1 MTRSWR
7 LVCALALLA
16 ACTPT
21 DTPAQGGG
29 RWKTEIEQAESAA
42 RRGDRRE
49 ATRLASAIV
58 AQYTRAASNSSAD
71 HVHAGRAYVLL
82 STGNASAARSALAA
96 FDAGAADKT
105 NLEATRRTGDLFL
118 EKYNAPDARLS
129 YESVLARAPN
139 DAEALLGLAQV
150 EEFEGKPSALATARR
165 AIAAKPDFAR
175 AHAYVS
181 RMQLEAEEWD
191 SATVSARRALAADS
205 LSIDAWSVLG
215 ATAWLRGDSSAFRTA
230 HAAAT
235 RLQPQPSEFFA
246 ALAEAAVRQRRYAE
260 AVKLAEQ
267 AVAYDS
273 MSVRAL
279 GVLGTNQLRTGRMAQ
294 GQATLDRAFTLDAY
308 NVWHK
313 NTLDLLDKLKEFKTV
328 RQGRFEVVA
337 PASEADLLALY
348 IVPLLER
355 AFDSLTVRYGF
366 TPPTPVRL
374 EFYRYHADFS
384 VRSVGLTGL
393 GALGV
398 SFGSL
403 LAMDTPSARE
413 RGEFNWG
420 STAWHELTHAFTL
433 GASAH
438 RVPRWLSEG
447 MSVLEERRAQRGW
460 GADASVQYLAALSAG
475 LLRPMSQLNEG
486 FLRPRFPD
494 EIGFSYYQASLFCEM
509 VEQLKGATA
518 LPAMLTAYR
527 DGKDTP
533 AVFQQVLGMPAASVD
548 AQFELWMRTKF
559 AVPLKSISAERTM
572 AGGIPSVGAT
582 GGRPDAPRALM
593 PRGAFIET
601 MRSAMEAMGA
611 QQRDSARVRLERANA
626 LFPDYGGADGPAW
639 YLAELARDRGDTA
652 TALSMLS
659 TVTARDEV
667 AWEPNVMEADLREA
681 RRDVAGATAAI
692 QRLLWIWP
700 YDNSLHERLAV
711 MATARGDHALALRE
725 RRAVLANQ
733 PSDVMNARFELA
745 RALAATGDV
754 SAARREVL
762 QILEQAPS
770 FEKAQ
775 ALLLEL
781 RGKPDAFRNSPV
793 TRNPQ

>member
-1 MTRSWR
+1 
-7 LVCALALLA
+7 
-16 ACTPT
+16 
-21 DTPAQGGG
+21 
-29 RWKTEIEQAESAA
+29 
-42 RRGDRRE
+42 
-49 ATRLASAIV
+49 
-58 AQYTRAASNSSAD
+58 
-71 HVHAGRAYVLL
+71 
-82 STGNASAARSALAA
+82 
-96 FDAGAADKT
+96 
-105 NLEATRRTGDLFL
+105 
-118 EKYNAPDARLS
+118 
-129 YESVLARAPN
+129 
-139 DAEALLGLAQV
+139 
-150 EEFEGKPSALATARR
+150 
-165 AIAAKPDFAR
+165 
-175 AHAYVS
+175 
-181 RMQLEAEEWD
+181 
-191 SATVSARRALAADS
+191 
-205 LSIDAWSVLG
+205 
-215 ATAWLRGDSSAFRTA
+215 
-230 HAAAT
+230 
-235 RLQPQPSEFFA
+235 
-246 ALAEAAVRQRRYAE
+246 
-260 AVKLAEQ
+260 
-267 AVAYDS
+267 
-273 MSVRAL
+273 
-279 GVLGTNQLRTGRMAQ
+279 
-294 GQATLDRAFTLDAY
+294 
-308 NVWHK
+308 
-313 NTLDLLDKLKEFKTV
+313 
-328 RQGRFEVVA
+328 
-337 PASEADLLALY
+337 
-348 IVPLLER
+348 
-355 AFDSLTVRYGF
+355 
-366 TPPTPVRL
+366 
-374 EFYRYHADFS
+374 
-384 VRSVGLTGL
+384 
-393 GALGV
+393 
-398 SFGSL
+398 
-403 LAMDTPSARE
+403 
-413 RGEFNWG
+413 
-420 STAWHELTHAFTL
+420 
-433 GASAH
+433 
-438 RVPRWLSEG
+438 
-447 MSVLEERRAQRGW
+447 
-460 GADASVQYLAALSAG
+460 
-475 LLRPMSQLNEG
+475 
-486 FLRPRFPD
+486 
-494 EIGFSYYQASLFCEM
+494 
-509 VEQLKGATA
+509 
-518 LPAMLTAYR
+518 
-527 DGKDTP
+527 
-533 AVFQQVLGMPAASVD
+533 MPAASVD